1 MKKVSIYRPTSVEE
15 AIQILSE
22 HGTEA
27 GVYAG
32 GTDLLIR
39 LKNRLK
45 QAPSYLVDIKKI
57 ENLRYIKESADG
69 GVQIGTATK
78 IAEVANSDLLKKKY
92 PMLVEAMNM
101 ISSPE
106 LRNAST
112 LGGDLLQ
119 EVWCQYLR
127 GGYSCWRNG
136 GYLCYGAI
144 GDNSYYH
151 SAMGGRLC
159 YAVYPGDA
167 ATALIAFDGRAKLAT
182 PAGVKELSIE
192 QLVPGDMMVDGRI
205 QSHVV
210 RHNEILT
217 EVVVPPPK
225 PNVRASF
232 EKLRPR
238 GVWDFAMASLAMRLE
253 LRDETIEDARVV
265 FGGISGKP
273 LRETAVE
280 NFLKGKKLTSS
291 LIDQAKEVALAN
303 AAPLKYN
310 ATKIDMAKGLLASGL
325 TKLGATA

>member
-1 MKKVSIYRPTSVEE
+1 MKKVSIYRPTTIEE
-15 AIQILSE
+15 AIQILSL

-39 LKNRLK
+39 LKNRLD
-45 QAPSYLVDIKKI
+45 QAPSYLVDVKGIG
-57 ENLRYIKESADG
+57 NLRYIRENPSG
-69 GVQIGTATK
+69 GVDIGALTK
-78 IAEVANSDLLKKKY
+78 LSEIVDSPLMGRKY
-92 PMLVEAMNM
+92 PMVVEAFQM

-127 GGYSCWRNG
+127 GGYACYRNG
-136 GYLCYGAI
+136 GYICHGAI

-167 ATALIAFDGRAKLAT
+167 APALMPFDATVKLAT
-182 PAGVKELSIE
+182 PFGTKELTME

-210 RHNEILT
+210 RFNEILT
-217 EVVVPPPK
+217 EVSLPAPRTGF
-225 PNVRASF
+225 RASF

-238 GVWDFAMASLAMRLE
+238 GVWDFAMASLAIGVQMEGR
-253 LRDETIEDARVV
+253 TIADSRVV

-273 LRETAVE
+273 YRETAVE
-280 NFLKGKKLTSS
+280 AFLRGKTLTSE
-291 LIDQAKEVALAN
+291 LAAEAPATALTE

-310 ATKIDMAKGLLASGL
+310 AMKIEMAKGLLRSGL
-325 TKLGATA
+325 EKFVAA

>member
-1 MKKVSIYRPTSVEE
+1 MKKISVYRPTSIEE
-15 AIQILSE
+15 AIQILSL
-22 HGTEA
+22 HGTDA

-45 QAPSYLVDIKKI
+45 QAPTYLVDVKKI
-57 ENLRYIKESADG
+57 NNLRYIKETADG
-69 GVQIGTATK
+69 GVQIGALTK
-78 IAEVANSDLLKKKY
+78 LAEIAESDLLARKY
-92 PMLVEAMNM
+92 PVLVQAVKM

-112 LGGDLLQ
+112 LGGDILQ

-136 GYLCYGAI
+136 GYICYGAI

-167 ATALIAFDGRAKLAT
+167 APALITLDAKVKLAT
-182 PAGVKELSIE
+182 PSGTKELTVE

-205 QSHVV
+205 QSHAV
-210 RHNEILT
+210 RFNEILT
-217 EVVVPPPK
+217 EVVIPPPK
-225 PNVRASF
+225 PGFRASF

-238 GVWDFAMASLAMRLE
+238 GVWDFAMASASLGLQ
-253 LRDETIEDARVV
+253 LRDRTIEDARVV
-265 FGGISGKP
+265 FGGIAGKP
-273 LRETAVE
+273 YRARAVKA
-280 NFLKGKKLTSS
+280 FPQGKTLSADPPTPGGSR
-291 LIDQAKEVALAN
+291 
-303 AAPLKYN
+303 AA
-310 ATKIDMAKGLLASGL
+310 A
-325 TKLGATA
+325 